1 MRLDDLADTLR
12 FFVFLFFFFLNQSK
26 ISGPFTN

>member
-1 MRLDDLADTLR
+1 MRLDYLADTLR
-12 FFVFLFFFFLNQSK
+12 FFVFLFFFLNQSK